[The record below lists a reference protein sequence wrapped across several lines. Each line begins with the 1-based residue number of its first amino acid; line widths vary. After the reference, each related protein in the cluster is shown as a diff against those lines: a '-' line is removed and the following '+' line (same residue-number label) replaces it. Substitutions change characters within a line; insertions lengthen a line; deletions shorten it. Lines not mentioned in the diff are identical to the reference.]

1 MSARWETEHAQFEK
15 ALCEGDVIPQHAV
28 TVAVSLDGAL
38 APMRDGDAQKKR
50 EIYHAV
56 EHLDGA
62 LGNVYGEGT
71 LELCSRTYPRGCSVL
86 VARLVVGSHWV
97 GSGLHFQPLKE
108 TKLRQRTLFICLSLS
123 CVVACGT
130 LGDDVLTEYAAATLV
145 SPPPSLTDAE
155 LLQQRRVELSTGLV
169 IAVPGP
175 CIHLRPVERV
185 PRSKF
190 GVVRPP
196 PLEASDLDAL
206 VFPSATADERA
217 ALLEGMTFF
226 TTEHTAAEGAGP
238 MANQTFC
245 LGCHLSSAETV
256 PQYDLVTTVSQ
267 VSRASRS
274 TPTNFKYTSLD
285 PTTGGGRPAD
295 HLDAIHDTGQT
306 AAFTVFGDYSPAA
319 DVFDPLDGAAN
330 PVTGFAQQFG
340 GFVQHTRPSL
350 PACLPDRIPPLA
362 IDQNLTGTPDASSV
376 FPSGFRRTVGERAA
390 PPYIGRGLME
400 AVPNADI
407 LAGEDPMDTE
417 YNYSSLDNTG
427 SWLGCTGD
435 CISGRHNEIPAN
447 PSFISGLGRFGLR
460 ANGGEILQFVI
471 GGLQGELGLTSAINM
486 NEINLPDINI
496 GRPGCADTVSD
507 PEVTLSTPF
516 SERNFLRQTAPPE
529 FGQPLLSLLE
539 SSDPSCPRAAT
550 SDEGKVQRGAE
561 LFGIDLTAFA
571 NRMVPDRMPEG
582 GDGLD
587 LHAINQADR
596 KLDCAGCHTPV
607 HRTGQSPADVGAEH
621 LSYVWAPIFSDLLLH
636 EGPVIDAER
645 FAPTPRDPVVI
656 PRRAG
661 NKTFST
667 FDLPRNLADDAF
679 SNFKAVAS
687 GSEFRTAP
695 LMGLGRIGPPFL
707 HDARVYLSRLT
718 VHRTPAGTVTTNR
731 DVTNSPLVVRTLDDA
746 LRAAIEL
753 HDLPAPDDARTP
765 SVAGAGCP
773 VPGTS
778 VGNVHYGPSPKD
790 VICPQ
795 YHTATSKSKRG
806 EARESI
812 RRFRK
817 LSRED
822 QQAVIEFLKQL

>member
-1 MSARWETEHAQFEK
+1 
-15 ALCEGDVIPQHAV
+15 
-28 TVAVSLDGAL
+28 
-38 APMRDGDAQKKR
+38 MRR
-50 EIYHAV
+50 RTPFIY
-56 EHLDGA
+56 
-62 LGNVYGEGT
+62 
-71 LELCSRTYPRGCSVL
+71 
-86 VARLVVGSHWV
+86 
-97 GSGLHFQPLKE
+97 
-108 TKLRQRTLFICLSLS
+108 LSLS
-123 CVVACGT
+123 CVVACGS
-130 LGDDVLTEYAAATLV
+130 LGDDDLTEFAAAKLV
-145 SPPPSLTDAE
+145 ASPPPPHTDAE
-155 LLQQRRVELSTGLV
+155 LLLQRQAELSTGLV
-169 IAVPGP
+169 IDVPGP
-175 CIHLRPVERV
+175 SVYLRPVERV

-190 GVVRPP
+190 GVVSPP
-196 PLEASDLDAL
+196 PLEASDLNAL

-238 MANQTFC
+238 MANQTSC
-245 LGCHLSSAETV
+245 LGCHLNSAEVV
-256 PQYDLVTTVSQ
+256 PHHDLVTTVSQ

-274 TPTNFKYTSLD
+274 TPTNFNFTSLD

-295 HLDAIHDTGQT
+295 HLDAINDTGLT
-306 AAFTVFGDYSPAA
+306 AAFTIFGDYSPAT
-319 DVFDPLDGAAN
+319 DVFDPLDGSVN

-350 PACLPDRIPPLA
+350 PACLPDRIPPLE
-362 IDQNLTGTPDASSV
+362 IDQNLMGTPDENWL
-376 FPSGFRRTVGERAA
+376 FPSGFRRAVGERAA

-407 LAGEDPMDTE
+407 LAGEDPMDTT
-417 YNYSSLDNTG
+417 YNYSSLGNTG
-427 SWLGCTGD
+427 PCLGCMGD

-486 NEINLPDINI
+486 SEINLPDINI
-496 GRPGCADTVSD
+496 GRPGCADTVPD
-507 PEVTLSTPF
+507 PEVPLSTPF

-529 FGQPLLSLLE
+529 FGQALLSLLKSNNP
-539 SSDPSCPRAAT
+539 SSPRAAT
-550 SDEGKVQRGAE
+550 STEGKVQRGAT
-561 LFGIDLTAFA
+561 LFGIDLKAFA
-571 NRMVPDRMPEG
+571 NRMVPGRMPAW
-582 GDGLD
+582 GDGRD

-607 HRTGQSPADVGAEH
+607 HRTGQSPAEVGAEH

-656 PRRAG
+656 PRNAG
-661 NKTFST
+661 SQTFTT

-679 SNFKAVAS
+679 SNFKAVAN

-718 VHRTPAGTVTTNR
+718 VDSTPAGTVTTNR
-731 DVTNSPLVVRTLDDA
+731 DVTNAPLVVRTLDDA

-753 HDLPAPDDARTP
+753 HDLPAPDDVRTP

-790 VICPQ
+790 VICPK
-795 YHTATSKSKRG
+795 YNTATSKSKRG

-817 LSRED
+817 LSLED